1 MSNRN
6 KKKNPEVKCSF
17 DAMVPIDQLSE
28 FPNNYNEHGDQQLEL
43 LGKIITEQ
51 GWRNPVVVSKRSNYV
66 IRGHGRID
74 AARRIGL
81 TEVPVDYQD
90 YDSDV
95 QEKLDLVAD
104 NQIAK
109 LADPNHAVLSE
120 LLLELDANNVDM
132 DLSGFDHNALVDYM
146 LPVMPTD
153 AESPYS
159 NKTVAPIYEAKE
171 AEAPPVNQMFDDI
184 KVNHLLDK
192 ISKTE
197 LEPEIREFLT
207 LASYRHAKFDFGK
220 IAEFYCHADPSV
232 QQLMQ
237 DSALVIIDF
246 DKAIEEN
253 YVTLRSELIEQYSD
267 ENDG

>member
-1 MSNRN
+1 MSNRT
-6 KKKNPEVKCSF
+6 KKQTPPIKCSH
-17 DAMVPIDQLSE
+17 DAMVAIDDLAE
-28 FPNNYNEHGDQQLEL
+28 FPNNYNEHGDKQLEL

-66 IRGHGRID
+66 IRGHGRIE

-90 YDSDV
+90 YDSDM

-109 LADPNHAVLSE
+109 LADPNHAILSE
-120 LLLELDANNVDM
+120 ILLELDANNVDM
-132 DLSGFDHNALVDYM
+132 DLSGFDAKALVDYM

-153 AESPYS
+153 SESPYT
-159 NKTVAPIYEAKE
+159 NKTVAPIYEAKDDD
-171 AEAPPVNQMFDDI
+171 APPVNQLFDSL
-184 KVNHLLDK
+184 KVNQLLER
-192 ISKTE
+192 IAKTE
-197 LEPEIREFLT
+197 LDPEIREFLT
-207 LASYRHAKFDFGK
+207 LAAYRHAKFDFGK
-220 IAEFYCHADPSV
+220 IAEFYCHADPGV

-246 DKAIEEN
+246 DKAI
-253 YVTLRSELIEQYSD
+253 
-267 ENDG
+267 